1 MARYAD
7 ASCRLCRRE
16 GEKLFFKGIR
26 CSSEK
31 CAIERRNYN
40 PGEHA
45 QKRGK
50 LSDYGVRLREKQQA
64 RRMYGVLE
72 RQFRNY
78 YDKAARKRGI
88 TGEVLLTFLEAR
100 LDNMVYRMGF
110 APTHAAARQMV
121 NHGHFKVN
129 GKKVDIPSYQCK
141 PGQVIEVK
149 EKSKKLDAILGS
161 VKMAQEKGLPS
172 WISLDANN
180 LKGTVNHLPTREEM
194 NLPIQ
199 EQLIVELY
207 SK

>member
-1 MARYAD
+1 MARYAE
-7 ASCRLCRRE
+7 ATCRLCRRE

-26 CSSEK
+26 CSTEK

-64 RRMYGVLE
+64 RRIYGVLE

-100 LDNMVYRMGF
+100 LDNMVFRMGF

-121 NHGHFKVN
+121 SHGHFKVN
-129 GKKVDIPSYQCK
+129 GKKVNIPSYQCK
-141 PGQVIEVK
+141 TGQVVEVK
-149 EKSKKLDAILGS
+149 EKSKKLDAILAS
-161 VKMAQEKGLPS
+161 VKAAQERGLPS

>member
-1 MARYAD
+1 LARYAD